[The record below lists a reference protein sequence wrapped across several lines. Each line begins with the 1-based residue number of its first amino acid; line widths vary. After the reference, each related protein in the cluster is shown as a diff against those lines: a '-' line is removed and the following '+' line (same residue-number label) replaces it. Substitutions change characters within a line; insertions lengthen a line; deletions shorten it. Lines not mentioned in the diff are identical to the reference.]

1 MIYRQEWNL
10 LRNNRVA
17 DPNPR
22 AQVIEDLIS
31 FIKSNQQQGY
41 EIILA
46 GDAYESMR
54 KLSKIKGFGKLMD
67 QCQLQDFHRHL
78 PLTAT
83 HSSGSQPID
92 CIVGSALISDYVIRA
107 GYTAFYIREAK
118 YLLVS

>member
-1 MIYRQEWNL
+1 MFITLYRVCDKQTSKKAGATMIYRQEWNL

-41 EIILA
+41 EIILLA
-46 GDAYESMR
+46 GDANESMQN
-54 KLSKIKGFGKLMD
+54 LSKTKGFGKLMD

-78 PLTAT
+78 PLTEINGQEG
-83 HSSGSQPID
+83 SGEISQ
-92 CIVGSALISDYVIRA
+92 GR
-107 GYTAFYIREAK
+107 
-118 YLLVS
+118 